1 MSGSTLQ
8 HFLRTELAP
17 YEGRLAMTWRTAL
30 VCALVAM
37 VFMVYQIPLAPIAC
51 YLVLFVV
58 KPNSTDSLL
67 MGIGVIVLVGIMIPI
82 LVGLAVLSVDSLLV
96 RMLILCIGSFLFMY
110 LSVASKVGE
119 VGSIVALVIGFIMTL
134 VGIAPFGELLT
145 RAILYAALMAVAPM
159 AIMLIVLAMLGPSPA
174 QLAQR
179 HLLRRS
185 QTLAAV
191 VKGHAPATELLPF
204 LREGN
209 ADIDKMLLF
218 TTLFFLLPRQR
229 LQELKQLVLSQY
241 QLMAAWSAL
250 PPDSV
255 PTELR
260 TRWGQYCDHVADAL
274 QHGRLLDKPA
284 HVSSDQPL
292 PALLQDVEARFQHLP
307 ALPPYAIE
315 KSPLPKDGFFNR
327 DVAHNSSYAEFGTK
341 VTFCAVVCYLTY
353 TALQWQD
360 IHTAMITCYV
370 AALGTVGETIHKL
383 VLRICGCL
391 VGAAMGIASIYFLM
405 PHMTNIGQLMAL
417 VFAGCM
423 VAAWVAQGSERIS
436 YAGVQIGLAFVL
448 TVLQGFGPDVKIS
461 VALDRIY
468 GILLGNFMLFIVFTQ
483 IWPVSSAS
491 RVIKMLRQHIRGLD
505 LFIHKPQAALQMQ
518 AALPELLPQLQTLRE
533 QVISSKYEAAVLHI
547 PVSEQTRMQQSIN
560 ALESIYLQTAFG
572 ELSLEDPKI
581 QEQVHALQ
589 NKVMAGGL
597 S

>member
-96 RMLILCIGSFLFMY
+96 RMLILSIGSFLFMY

-174 QLAQR
+174 RLAQR

-185 QTLAAV
+185 ETLAAV
-191 VKGHAPATELLPF
+191 VKGHAPASELLPY

-218 TTLFFLLPRQR
+218 ATLFFLLPRQR
-229 LQELKQLVLSQY
+229 LQQLKQLAQSQY

-250 PPDSV
+250 PADTV
-255 PTELR
+255 PSELR
-260 TRWGQYCDHVADAL
+260 ARWGQYCDHVVDAL
-274 QHGRLLDKPA
+274 QHGRLIDKQAP
-284 HVSSDQPL
+284 VNNEQPL
-292 PALLQDVEARFQHLP
+292 PVLLQDMEARFQHLP

-315 KSPLPKDGFFNR
+315 KSPLPKDGFFNS
-327 DVAHNSSYAEFGTK
+327 DVRRNSSYTEFGTK

-405 PHMTNIGQLMAL
+405 PHMTSIGQLMAL

-491 RVIKMLRQHIRGLD
+491 RVIKMLKQHIRGLD
-505 LFIHKPQAALQMQ
+505 LFIHEPKAALQMQ

>member
-174 QLAQR
+174 RLAQR

-191 VKGHAPATELLPF
+191 VKGHAPATDLLPF

-218 TTLFFLLPRQR
+218 TTLF
-229 LQELKQLVLSQY
+229 
-241 QLMAAWSAL
+241 
-250 PPDSV
+250 
-255 PTELR
+255 
-260 TRWGQYCDHVADAL
+260 
-274 QHGRLLDKPA
+274 
-284 HVSSDQPL
+284 
-292 PALLQDVEARFQHLP
+292 
-307 ALPPYAIE
+307 
-315 KSPLPKDGFFNR
+315 
-327 DVAHNSSYAEFGTK
+327 
-341 VTFCAVVCYLTY
+341 
-353 TALQWQD
+353 
-360 IHTAMITCYV
+360 
-370 AALGTVGETIHKL
+370 
-383 VLRICGCL
+383 
-391 VGAAMGIASIYFLM
+391 
-405 PHMTNIGQLMAL
+405 
-417 VFAGCM
+417 
-423 VAAWVAQGSERIS
+423 
-436 YAGVQIGLAFVL
+436 
-448 TVLQGFGPDVKIS
+448 
-461 VALDRIY
+461 
-468 GILLGNFMLFIVFTQ
+468 
-483 IWPVSSAS
+483 
-491 RVIKMLRQHIRGLD
+491 
-505 LFIHKPQAALQMQ
+505 
-518 AALPELLPQLQTLRE
+518 
-533 QVISSKYEAAVLHI
+533 
-547 PVSEQTRMQQSIN
+547 
-560 ALESIYLQTAFG
+560 
-572 ELSLEDPKI
+572 
-581 QEQVHALQ
+581 
-589 NKVMAGGL
+589 
-597 S
+597 